1 MKGWGVKLKLENNS
15 LSSWG
20 SVCAYW
26 IGDGNTWGGIFMRFF
41 LFVRPLVAGY
51 IKIDVQ

>member
-15 LSSWG
+15 ISSWG

-26 IGDGNTWGGIFMRFF
+26 MRYVGRHFHELPPF
-41 LFVRPLVAGY
+41 VAGY